1 MSKYLSY
8 SELREGDESS
18 FSLAER
24 LSKYPHLRHR
34 MESILGIIEN
44 DDGSCQT
51 ADEAER
57 RAIEEVR
64 KLGQEVLQG
73 WLGHQSDIKEAESSQ
88 KAGLIR
94 DGKKK
99 CIGTVPLVPLE
110 SKNLFSGKDGEEKDK
125 DP

>member
-1 MSKYLSY
+1 MSECLGY

-18 FSLAER
+18 FSLAAR

-64 KLGQEVLQG
+64 KSGQEVLQG
-73 WLGHQSDIKEAESSQ
+73 WLGYQSDIKEAESSQ

-94 DGKKK
+94 DGKKN
-99 CIGTVPLVPLE
+99 CIGTAPLVALE
-110 SKNLFSGKDGEEKDK
+110 SKNLFSGKDGEEKDR

>member
-1 MSKYLSY
+1 MSECLGY

-34 MESILGIIEN
+34 IESILGIIEN

-64 KLGQEVLQG
+64 KSGQEVLQG
-73 WLGHQSDIKEAESSQ
+73 WLGYQSDIKEAESSQ

-94 DGKKK
+94 DGKKNF
-99 CIGTVPLVPLE
+99 IGTAPLVALE
-110 SKNLFSGKDGEEKDK
+110 SKNLFSGKDGEEKDR

>member
-1 MSKYLSY
+1 MSEYLSY
-8 SELREGDESS
+8 SELRESDESS
-18 FSLAER
+18 LSLAER
-24 LSKYPHLRHR
+24 LSKYPHLRRR

-44 DDGSCQT
+44 DDGICQT

-88 KAGLIR
+88 KADLIR

-99 CIGTVPLVPLE
+99 YIGTVPLVPLE
-110 SKNLFSGKDGEEKDK
+110 SKNLFSGKDGEEKDR

>member
-1 MSKYLSY
+1 MSECFGY

-18 FSLAER
+18 FSLAKR

-34 MESILGIIEN
+34 MESILRIIEN

-57 RAIEEVR
+57 QAIEEVR

-73 WLGHQSDIKEAESSQ
+73 WLGHQSDIKEAETSQ
-88 KAGLIR
+88 KADLIR

-110 SKNLFSGKDGEEKDK
+110 SKNLFSGKDGEEKDR